1 MMWIVLSIFVF
12 VVYAIVIIR
21 IAIRQRREDQKLYA
35 DIEQLAQKIAE
46 MNEIAKGDL
55 DELVKRSNKTDEKYA
70 ELSKRFP
77 ELNL

>member
-1 MMWIVLSIFVF
+1 MWIVLSIFVF